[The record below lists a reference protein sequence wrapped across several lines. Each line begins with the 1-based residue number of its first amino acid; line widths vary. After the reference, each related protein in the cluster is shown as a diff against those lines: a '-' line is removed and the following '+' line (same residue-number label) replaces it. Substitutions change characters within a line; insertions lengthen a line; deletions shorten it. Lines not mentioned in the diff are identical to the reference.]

1 MLFFLFLHVDSI
13 DIKYIIESA
22 QKGNELPFNTFFD
35 RTYQKIKP
43 KLLSFTKSID
53 DSQEIFII
61 SMQKF
66 WERFVINQEN
76 LPHNSTGYILA
87 MCKNAWL
94 MQKRSKK
101 NIIVPVENPSE
112 YQNPMQRD
120 VQVDMIEDSLAL
132 EDIELLKHRAL
143 MQALN
148 MISDK
153 CRLLIENELDSN
165 SQLKDLQEELGYKN
179 YQALVQAKYN
189 CKKRLVLK
197 VYEVIEKLQK
207 NQKTAM

>member
-1 MLFFLFLHVDSI
+1 MDSI
-13 DIKYIIESA
+13 DVKHIIECA

-35 RTYQKIKP
+35 LTYKKIKP
-43 KLLSFTKSID
+43 KLLSLTKSLD

-76 LPHNSTGYILA
+76 LPHNSTGYILT

-101 NIIVPVENPSE
+101 DTFISVENPLE
-112 YQNPMQRD
+112 YQVLKQQD
-120 VQVDMIEDSLAL
+120 TQVDGIEESHTT
-132 EDIELLKHRAL
+132 ENIELLRHKAL
-143 MQALN
+143 VQALN
-148 MISDK
+148 MLSDK
-153 CRLLIENELDSN
+153 CRSLIENELNDDRK
-165 SQLKDLQEELGYKN
+165 LKDLQEELGFKN

-189 CKKRLVLK
+189 CKKRLVRK
-197 VYEVIEKLQK
+197 VYEVIEKLEE
-207 NQKTAM
+207 NQKTKM